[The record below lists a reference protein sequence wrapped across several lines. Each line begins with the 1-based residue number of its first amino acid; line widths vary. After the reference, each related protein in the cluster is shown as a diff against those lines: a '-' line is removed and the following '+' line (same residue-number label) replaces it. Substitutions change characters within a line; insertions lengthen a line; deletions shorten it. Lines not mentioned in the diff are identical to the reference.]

1 MLEAIRVGPAVAQVS
16 GGAGIIR
23 EIRVEGTQRIEP
35 ETVRSYMRVNPG
47 DPFDPVRLDRSL
59 KNIFSSGLFA
69 DVTLRREGDALIVT
83 VVENPIVNRIAFEG
97 NRRLDDDALSA
108 EISLR
113 PRVVFTRTKVQ
124 NDMQR
129 LLEIYRRSGRY
140 AATVEPK
147 VIQLEQ
153 NRVDLVFEIN
163 EGPLTRIESINF
175 IGNHVF
181 SDSDLKDEITTSE
194 SGIFSFLSSTDTYD
208 PDRLNFDREL
218 LRRFYLKEGYADF
231 RVVSLVAELLPD
243 REGFIV
249 TFTVDEGERQKFG
262 AIDIVSALPELDPKI
277 LTDSVVMKEGDWYNA
292 QLIEDTIANLTDA
305 VGNRGFAFV
314 DIKPK
319 PTRDRE
325 NRTIAITFEIAE
337 GPRVYVERIDIEGN
351 VRTLD
356 KVVRR
361 EMRLV
366 EGDAFN
372 AAKVRESRKRI
383 QNLGF
388 FSSATVEAEQGSAPD
403 RSVIRVTVEEQSTG
417 DLSFGAG
424 FSTSAGPVGNI
435 GIRERN
441 LLGRGQDLRLNFT
454 LSGQQSQL
462 NLSFTEPYF
471 LNRDLSAGFDLFRI
485 KNNDNQRSFS
495 DLRTGGSLRT
505 GFNWQKNV
513 RQTVRYTL
521 EDQKISNVDSD
532 ASILV
537 KEEEGRFIESRVG
550 HELNYDTRDNR
561 FRPHEGYVLR
571 LRNDLAGLGGDVFFF
586 KSSVG
591 GAYYYPISEKWTA
604 STRGEIGNIFGL
616 GDDTRI
622 SDRKFVG
629 GRDCRG
635 FQSSGVGPRDRIS
648 DDPLGGKNFYTGSLE
663 LDFPLGLPDQFDIR
677 GRIFT
682 DACAAW
688 SLDTSNSLVD
698 VQDKSSPRVSVGTG
712 ISWNSPFGPVVVDL
726 GLAVIKEDFDQT
738 EVLNFNFGTQF

>member
-712 ISWNSPFGPVVVDL
+712 ISWNSPFGPIVVDL